1 MQMRKGGT
9 PVKILILGTEARYRA
24 YQPDMPFIGRQELV
38 FLDKDSTED
47 TILAAGGDAEVLF
60 VDAITPV
67 SGALMERMP
76 RLRLVH
82 SEGVAFDRIDL
93 SASRDR
99 GIYVCNNKGCNAG
112 AVAEQAILL
121 MLMLLRRALEG
132 DRAVREG
139 RQMEMKERCM
149 VEGLTELSACKVGL
163 VGFGDIAR
171 AAAERLAPFGCE
183 LYYYTKHRRTPEE
196 ERKYG
201 ITYLPLEEL
210 AETCDIVS
218 LHCAVTDETRNMVDE
233 DFLARMKP
241 TAYLINTARGDL
253 VDNEALARALTEG
266 RIAGAGPTPICG
278 ATRSAWRRGSG
289 RTAWSTACEAR
300 RTAKKSRRDETK
312 PAEKTSIFY
321 IGTILE
327 IWRSVTPDETS
338 QRLDRVSV
346 PVCLPAA
353 GRDCRRG
360 GQRHRPGEPGRL
372 CGRAVRRPR
381 GPRRDAGGQ

>member
-1 MQMRKGGT
+1 M
-9 PVKILILGTEARYRA
+9 KIVILGAEARYRA
-24 YQPDMPFIGRQELV
+24 YQPAMPFIQRQELV
-38 FLDKDSTED
+38 FLDKDSTEAE
-47 TILAAGGDAEVLF
+47 ILAAGGDAEVLF
-60 VDAITPV
+60 VDAITAV
-67 SGALMERMP
+67 SAALMEQLP
-76 RLRLVH
+76 RLRLIH

-93 SASRDR
+93 SAARER

-112 AVAEQAILL
+112 AVAEQAVLL

-149 VEGLTELSACKVGL
+149 VEGITELSACKVGL

-253 VDNEALARALTEG
+253 VDNDALARALTEG
-266 RIAGAGPTPICG
+266 RIAGAGLDTLAPEPVPADHPLVTLPPEIQRRVVLAPHLG
-278 ATRSAWRRGSG
+278 GITEASFRRAHAHMWRN
-289 RTAWSTACEAR
+289 A
-300 RTAKKSRRDETK
+300 
-312 PAEKTSIFY
+312 
-321 IGTILE
+321 
-327 IWRSVTPDETS
+327 
-338 QRLDRVSV
+338 QRL
-346 PVCLPAA
+346 AA
-353 GRDCRRG
+353 GE
-360 GQRHRPGEPGRL
+360 RPDSVVNGL
-372 CGRAVRRPR
+372 A
-381 GPRRDAGGQ
+381 